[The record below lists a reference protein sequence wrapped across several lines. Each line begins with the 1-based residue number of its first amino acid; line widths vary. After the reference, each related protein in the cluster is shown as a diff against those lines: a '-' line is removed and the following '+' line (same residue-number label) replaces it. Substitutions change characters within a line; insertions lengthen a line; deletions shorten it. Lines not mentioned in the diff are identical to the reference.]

1 MLRVALTWL
10 CKWRVNANTVYVD
23 SGMNKNNQLTVTELK
38 TYLPKHPFTT
48 WITQKSQMRRYDND
62 HNGSIS
68 KKELLDACVDYLA
81 ENAAENA
88 STPSSTTA
96 RYPLACIEQSSV
108 Q

>member
-1 MLRVALTWL
+1 
-10 CKWRVNANTVYVD
+10 
-23 SGMNKNNQLTVTELK
+23 MNKNNNLTVTELK

-62 HNGSIS
+62 HNGSLS

-81 ENAAENA
+81 ENAAETA
-88 STPSSTTA
+88 SASVSSSP